1 MKTVK
6 FGSITYNVP
15 SWAVFVSQD
24 TLGNVYAYSRKPEFF
39 KANGHYA
46 MMGYDPFTSDRV
58 EQIYPVG
65 LEPQL
70 IMVLNNDNN

>member
-6 FGSITYNVP
+6 FGSVTYNVP

-24 TLGNVYAYSRKPEFF
+24 NLGQVFAYSRKPKLF
-39 KANGHYA
+39 KIKGIYA
-46 MMGYDPFTSDRV
+46 LTGFDCSTSDYI
-58 EQIYPVG
+58 EQLYPVG